1 MSHTVIAS
9 VVRVPWHSTHGGYD
23 RLLDHLPE
31 VHRVTA
37 PVSFLARRAM
47 SAAHRLARPW
57 HPPSFYPAEHF
68 ATDLRV
74 LASRHPAHVLY
85 GEEQFWFSRHRR
97 VPTAVTYHQPP
108 ENLATL
114 MPHAL
119 WKEVASRAN
128 RVIVVSPSQRDFFAR
143 HLAEE
148 RIHLVPHGIDTD
160 AFRPLGT
167 PDFSAPPL
175 VLTVGW
181 WLRDWDVL
189 DAVHD
194 RLHRRYGRQIR
205 LTLVTRG
212 DAARHRHPA
221 VRVLQGIGEPEL
233 ISLYRKATVVLLPLL
248 GATANN
254 ALLEALACGTPVVAT
269 DVGGIRH
276 YAGDGSGTV
285 LVPSGDPL
293 AAAGA
298 AEALL
303 AEVGT
308 ARHAVRRA
316 AARDRALE
324 FAWPQVAHRI
334 RRVYRLLGEE
344 R

>member
-1 MSHTVIAS
+1 MSRTVIAS

-23 RLLDHLPE
+23 QLLDHLPE

-37 PVSFLARRAM
+37 PIGLLTRRVA
-47 SAAHRLARPW
+47 SAAHQLARPW

-68 ATDLRV
+68 ATDLRI

-85 GEEQFWFSRHRR
+85 GEEQFWFSRHRH

-108 ENLATL
+108 ENLTML
-114 MPHAL
+114 MPHAA
-119 WKEVASRAN
+119 WKKVASRAN
-128 RVIVVSPSQRDFFAR
+128 HVIVVSPSQRDFFAR

-148 RIHLVPHGIDTD
+148 RIHLVPHGVDTD
-160 AFRPLGT
+160 TFSPLGT

-194 RLHRRYGRQIR
+194 RLHHRYGRQIR
-205 LTLVTRG
+205 LALVTRR
-212 DAARHRHPA
+212 DAAQNRHPA
-221 VRVLQGIGEPEL
+221 IRVLEGIGEAEL
-233 ISLYRKATVVLLPLL
+233 VSLYRAATVVLLPLL

-269 DVGGIRH
+269 DVGGVRH
-276 YAGDGSGTV
+276 YTGNGPGAVLTPPGDS
-285 LVPSGDPL
+285 L
-293 AAAGA
+293 AAA
-298 AEALL
+298 EATEVLL
-303 AEVGT
+303 AEAGT
-308 ARHAVRRA
+308 ACHTARRT
-316 AARDRALE
+316 AARDRAQE
-324 FAWPQVAHRI
+324 FTWPHVAHQVRE
-334 RRVYRLLGEE
+334 VYRLLGEE
-344 R
+344 